1 MTSKGCGVKFNA
13 LAKTAEK
20 FVIDNSPAILSGL
33 AVAGVVSTVYLAVK
47 ATFKASDWIEGEN
60 QDRRIKRD
68 KNPLPMS
75 PKEKFALTWR
85 LYIPAVGTGALTIAS
100 IIGSNRIG
108 AARATALAAA
118 FKISE
123 SAFDEYKTKVIEKIG
138 EKKESVVRDEIAQN
152 RVNQIPAGKE
162 VIFVGGTQ
170 LCFDMFS
177 GRSFMADLETLRQA
191 QNTLNH
197 RILSDFYASLSDYYD
212 LIGLPPIGMSDEVG
226 WNSDKLLECTY
237 SGVLHEGKPM
247 IAIDFSVVPIRGY
260 NRLV

>member
-1 MTSKGCGVKFNA
+1 MKFDA

-33 AVAGVVSTVYLAVK
+33 AVAGVVSTAYLAVK
-47 ATFKASDWIEGEN
+47 ATFRAAQEIRAEEDALLLHPTLTPM
-60 QDRRIKRD
+60 
-68 KNPLPMS
+68 KNKYKL
-75 PKEKFALTWR
+75 KLIWR